1 MNGIKYQPN
10 AVAMT
15 EVLDDFPLFIKVLHL
30 YVIDNSKLLM
40 YGHLYKTISFDH
52 HHHSYI
58 VKLTGTHKLL
68 DLEEVN
74 EYHHQ
79 LYHMR

>member
-15 EVLDDFPLFIKVLHL
+15 EVLDDIPVFIKVLHL
-30 YVIDNSKLLM
+30 YVMDNSKLLM
-40 YGHLYKTISFDH
+40 YGHLYKTISFDD

-58 VKLTGTHKLL
+58 VKLTDT
-68 DLEEVN
+68 
-74 EYHHQ
+74 Q
-79 LYHMR
+79 TTCP